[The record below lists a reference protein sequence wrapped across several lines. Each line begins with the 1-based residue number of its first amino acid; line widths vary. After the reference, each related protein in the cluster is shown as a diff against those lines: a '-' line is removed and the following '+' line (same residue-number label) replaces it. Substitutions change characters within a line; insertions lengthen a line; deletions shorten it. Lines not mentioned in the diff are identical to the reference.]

1 MLYRTIIQNNF
12 VSNAYSFFS
21 CSLFIKYVFYLTNS
35 LIPKKQ
41 NRTKNFFTSFFTK
54 LAGTK
59 ILQNQIEEKISEK
72 VIRASWEK
80 GISTFKDIRKSYLL
94 YQ

>member
-1 MLYRTIIQNNF
+1 MICYGENLTKTKKLSSINL
-12 VSNAYSFFS
+12 SW
-21 CSLFIKYVFYLTNS
+21 LIKA
-35 LIPKKQ
+35 KKQ